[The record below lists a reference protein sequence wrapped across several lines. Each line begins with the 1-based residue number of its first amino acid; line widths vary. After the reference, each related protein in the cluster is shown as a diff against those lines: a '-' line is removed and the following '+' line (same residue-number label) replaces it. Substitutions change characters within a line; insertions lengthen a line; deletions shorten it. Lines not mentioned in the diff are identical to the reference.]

1 MFRPFVYG
9 EKMRQ
14 PRQPAQRYKKGGFT
28 LLELAIVLAVL
39 GLLLGGGSLLL
50 QPMLD
55 NNRRNETKARLKVIE
70 DALTVYAAQNFDLP
84 CPSNPA
90 LGPSSASN
98 GAEGSSCSSVMEF
111 GGVPWRAM
119 GLSEA
124 DVLDGWGRRISYAV
138 TSDLAVASGGPL
150 NCPSLGFGAT
160 PPGINQGRLENRGA
174 NDAAIPPSGNAAG
187 PAKAAYVLISHG
199 ENGSGAFL
207 PSGQRLPDGPASATE
222 IANRKTVGGGTD
234 TVFYYE
240 KRTSDTDVGFDDIVR
255 SRTSGQIAIAYG
267 CVKP

>member
-1 MFRPFVYG
+1 
-9 EKMRQ
+9 MRQ
-14 PRQPAQRYKKGGFT
+14 PRQSTSRNGAGGFT

-50 QPMLD
+50 RPMLD
-55 NNRRNETKARLKVIE
+55 NNRRTETKARLKGIE

-90 LGPSSASN
+90 LGPSSSAN
-98 GAEGSSCSSVMEF
+98 GAEGSACASVMEF
-111 GGVPWRAM
+111 GGVPWRAL
-119 GLSEA
+119 GLSET

-138 TSDLAVASGGPL
+138 TSNLAVTSGGPL
-150 NCPSLGFGAT
+150 NCPSLGFGAIT
-160 PPGINQGRLENRGA
+160 QGRLENRGA
-174 NDAAIPPSGNAAG
+174 NDAAIPPPGSAAG

-222 IANRKTVGGGTD
+222 IANRKTAGSGTG

-267 CVKP
+267 CNKP